1 MEIYLMQHGACF
13 SKDVD
18 PEQPLSP
25 VGREQIE
32 KSAAA
37 VKKFGLEFDLVLA
50 SPKRRSQQTA
60 KAVAEQTGYPVDK
73 IVVTDKVKA
82 MTPPDQTLEFLKQY
96 GDLEKIFIAGH
107 LPSLAEV
114 ASMLLTSGPKVR
126 IKFEMGGLCR
136 IDVETLPSN
145 QGVLCFYL
153 TPAQLRLIAGE

>member
-25 VGREQIE
+25 VGLEQIE
-32 KSAAA
+32 KSAEA
-37 VKKFGLEFDLVLA
+37 VKKFGLEFDLMLA
-50 SPKRRSQQTA
+50 SPKIRSQQTA
-60 KAVAEQTGYPVDK
+60 KAIAEKTGYPVEK

-82 MTPPDQTLEFLKQY
+82 MAPPDQTLEFLKQY
-96 GDLEKIFIAGH
+96 GGLDRIFIAGH

-114 ASMLLTSGPKVR
+114 ASMLLTSGSKARV
-126 IKFEMGGLCR
+126 KFEMGGLCR
-136 IDVETLPSN
+136 IDVDSLPSD

-153 TPAQLRLIAGE
+153 TPSQLKLIAGA